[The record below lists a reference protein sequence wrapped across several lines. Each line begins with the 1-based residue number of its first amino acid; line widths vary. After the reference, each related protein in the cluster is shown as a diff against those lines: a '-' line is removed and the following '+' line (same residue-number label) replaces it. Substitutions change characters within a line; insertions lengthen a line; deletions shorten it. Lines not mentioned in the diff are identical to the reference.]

1 MQKFCTMNQEA
12 RQCVAIIFSVQISL
26 FNISKVFFMYTVLTR
41 FRILH
46 LQLESAIKFCVGHHQ
61 ERILG
66 VQI

>member
-26 FNISKVFFMYTVLTR
+26 FNISKFFFMYTVLTR
-41 FRILH
+41 FRI

-61 ERILG
+61 ERIFG